1 MKNWPVPLSLTLFK
15 SQSKFTQLWVELT
28 LGDNGVARST
38 EGATRHPLLSLHA
51 PLPHVSRKKKG
62 CTFCTSICHRDDY
75 QEWELAGVPSVK
87 WSRCQGQGPG
97 GAWAEGELCADCSET
112 QWEKYGKCYL
122 GQL

>member
-1 MKNWPVPLSLTLFK
+1 MVLLGPL
-15 SQSKFTQLWVELT
+15 
-28 LGDNGVARST
+28 R
-38 EGATRHPLLSLHA
+38 GATRHPLLSLHA
-51 PLPHVSRKKKG
+51 PLPHVSRKKKDVPFVHPFA
-62 CTFCTSICHRDDY
+62 TEMII
-75 QEWELAGVPSVK
+75 EWELAAVPSVK